1 MNYDLRTLPKMRDGL
16 SYAYFEHCIVEQD
29 GLSVSVFS
37 EKERILLPVAALGVL
52 LLGPGSSITH
62 AAIKTLSENGCLV
75 QWTGEGM
82 QRFYAQGLGET
93 RKGRHLELQ
102 AKLWADD
109 HDHEEVV
116 LRMYRMRFKKRLP
129 PGLTLEQIRGMEG
142 VRVREAYATAS
153 RETGVKWEGRNCDR
167 HNWKAGDPIN
177 RALSTANACLN
188 AICHTAIVSGGYT
201 PGLGFIH
208 TGTALS
214 FVYDISDLYKAEI
227 TIPLAFKVTAENP
240 PNLESAVRAACRDV
254 FNRCGLLGRIL
265 PDIDR
270 LFDLGHPIAEDEIDW
285 DVDADPARPT
295 PYWNP
300 APIITTKQDSSDS
313 SIGTEVHKGKG

>member
-37 EKERILLPVAALGVL
+37 ENERILLPAAALGVL

-93 RKGRHLELQ
+93 RKGGHLELQ

-109 HDHEEVV
+109 HLHEEVV
-116 LRMYRMRFKKRLP
+116 LRMYRMRFRKRLP
-129 PGLTLEQIRGMEG
+129 QGLTLEQIRGMEG
-142 VRVREAYATAS
+142 VRVREAYSTAS
-153 RETGVKWEGRNCDR
+153 RETGVKWEGRSYDR
-167 HNWKAGDPIN
+167 GDWARSDPIN
-177 RALSTANACLN
+177 RALSAANACLY
-188 AICHTAIVSGGYT
+188 AVCHTAIVSGGYT

-208 TGTALS
+208 TGKALS
-214 FVYDISDLYKAEI
+214 FVYDIGDLYKVET
-227 TIPLAFKVTAENP
+227 TIPLAFRVTAQSP
-240 PNLESAVRAACRDV
+240 PKLESAVRTACREV
-254 FNRCGLLGRIL
+254 FHKCNLLGRIL

-270 LFDLGHPIAEDEIDW
+270 LFDLEHPLAEDGIDW
-285 DVDADPARPT
+285 DIDADPARPT
-295 PYWNP
+295 PYWSP
-300 APIITTKQDSSDS
+300 LTIDSPDNDAIDASAGAGVD
-313 SIGTEVHKGKG
+313 GDGE

>member
-29 GLSVSVFS
+29 GLSVSIFS
-37 EKERILLPVAALGVL
+37 EKERILLPAAALGVL

-93 RKGRHLELQ
+93 RKGGHLELQ

-109 HDHEEVV
+109 QNHEEVV

-129 PGLTLEQIRGMEG
+129 QGLSLEQVRGMEG
-142 VRVREAYATAS
+142 VRVREAYAIAS
-153 RETGVKWEGRNCDR
+153 RETGVKWEGRSYDR
-167 HNWKAGDPIN
+167 NNWKAGDPIN
-177 RALSTANACLN
+177 RALSAANACLY
-188 AICHTAIVSGGYT
+188 AVCHTAIVSGGYT

-208 TGTALS
+208 TGKALS
-214 FVYDISDLYKAEI
+214 FVYDIGDLYKVET
-227 TIPLAFKVTAENP
+227 TIPIAFKVTAENP
-240 PNLESAVRAACRDV
+240 PKLESAVRTACREE
-254 FNRCGLLGRIL
+254 FHNSNLLGRIL
-265 PDIDR
+265 PDIAR
-270 LFDLGHPIAEDEIDW
+270 LFDLEHSLAEGEIDW
-285 DVDADPARPT
+285 DIDADLARPT
-295 PYWNP
+295 PYWSPVN
-300 APIITTKQDSSDS
+300 IDSSDHDTIDAS
-313 SIGTEVHKGKG
+313 TGEKVDGDSE